1 MENLEEIY
9 SMNDMNYNYDK
20 FDEYALKYDLDE
32 KMIGYKYKHSYRVV
46 HECDEIAF
54 TLKLEED
61 DTYLAN
67 LIGLLHDIARFEQWK
82 RYKSFSDS
90 KTFDHADYGCELLF
104 NEGLIKEYK
113 LFEKDYEIVKRA
125 IENHNKYAI
134 DTNEMDEKM
143 LMHAKIIRDADK
155 LDILYSFANKS
166 VLELDED
173 LNVSVSDKVH
183 DMFFEHKTIDKKYVS
198 NKNDIIINH
207 IALVF
212 DLNYEYSIATVLEKK
227 YLENILKNSKNKDLL
242 KPYVDEAIKYLKG
255 KMKDVR

>member
-1 MENLEEIY
+1 METLEEIY
-9 SMNDMNYNYDK
+9 SMNDMNDNYDK
-20 FDEYALKYDLDE
+20 FDEYATKYDLNE
-32 KMIGYKYKHSYRVV
+32 KMIAYKYKHSYRVV

-82 RYKSFSDS
+82 QYKSFSDL
-90 KTFDHADYGCELLF
+90 KTVDHADYGCKILF
-104 NEGLIKEYK
+104 EDGLIKDYK
-113 LFEKDYEIVKRA
+113 LYEKDYELVRRA
-125 IENHNKYAI
+125 ILNHNKYAI
-134 DTNEMDEKM
+134 DGEGMDENM

-166 VLELDED
+166 VLELEED
-173 LNVSVSDKVH
+173 LDAGISEKVH
-183 DMFFEHKTIDKKYVS
+183 EMFFEHKTIDKNYVK
-198 NKNDIIINH
+198 NKNDIIVNH

-212 DLNYEYSIATVLEKK
+212 DLNFKYSIGTVLDKK
-227 YLENILKNSKNKDLL
+227 YLENILKNSQNKELF
-242 KPYVDEAIKYLKG
+242 KPYVDEAVKYLKG